1 MIRPG
6 SIVDELTAPLGQ
18 SPAPQRQSSIAR
30 PIAVGLGILLL
41 AGGGLG
47 FVAFKGLWRD
57 QQTAAAPAAPAA
69 PPQPIQ
75 VQAPAAAAPA
85 DPNPTGAVRDMPGD
99 AARRTVTIID
109 GMSGKRQEVVI
120 GAPEPAPSAAAGP
133 RSH

>member
-1 MIRPG
+1 M
-6 SIVDELTAPLGQ
+6 DELTAPLGQ
-18 SPAPQRQSSIAR
+18 SRAPQRQSSIAR
-30 PIAVGLGILLL
+30 PIAVGLAILLL

-57 QQTAAAPAAPAA
+57 KQTAAAPAA

-75 VQAPAAAAPA
+75 VQAPVAAPPA
-85 DPNPTGAVRDMPGD
+85 DPNPTGAVRDTPGD

-120 GAPEPAPSAAAGP
+120 GAPQPAPSAAAGP